1 MSKQSFLDRYFRK
14 VNNDADTLAKRYRIE
29 NENIITQ
36 SNTVANGPS
45 DLINNN
51 TTIDIQSIEDY
62 SITN

>member
-14 VNNDADTLAKRYRIE
+14 GNNDADTLAKRYRIE
-29 NENIITQ
+29 SENIITQ
-36 SNTVANGPS
+36 SNTVANEPS